1 MALASQN
8 ARGQRI
14 PSSSVAVYRAK
25 RRARTRVVAG
35 VAALVLLGGGG
46 LLWLLW
52 NRDSGNP
59 IVGPQN
65 AQAAPDPLG
74 ATPVASQPK
83 PEIRPEPKPEIKPE
97 PKTAPAEFTMGASRA
112 QEPAA
117 SLAAPL
123 PTAMPQTETAGAGA
137 QPGAVR
143 DPLVS
148 TGTPGATT
156 PPPAETAPATP
167 TRAGLP
173 SDLNTLVESAER
185 AQRDGKLVEC
195 RNLLNRVLLDQ
206 RTPETERPALRRWMS
221 ELSDVLVFSPTAAA
235 GDPFSQ
241 VYSVVSGDSLPVINR
256 KLGLT
261 TEYMLIARVNRL
273 SDPGKIQIGQKLKV
287 ANGPFHAVVSKSAF
301 RMDLYVGDPP
311 SPSSVGTASLACG
324 AEPGWVYVRSFM
336 VGLGAD
342 NGTPIAN
349 FVVKN
354 GSKLVNP
361 FWRNPRTGETF
372 QPEDPKNPIGERWV
386 GLEGFDEA
394 SKAHTGFGV
403 HGTVEPESIGRSMS
417 MGCIRLGTQDVE
429 LVYELLAPKVSVV
442 KVVP

>member
-1 MALASQN
+1 MALASQS
-8 ARGQRI
+8 ARGQRV

-25 RRARTRVVAG
+25 RRARTRTIAG
-35 VAALVLLGGGG
+35 VALAVVIGGGG

-59 IVGPQN
+59 LVGPQS
-65 AQAAPDPLG
+65 AQAAPDPLAAAG
-74 ATPVASQPK
+74 
-83 PEIRPEPKPEIKPE
+83 PEPKPEPKPE
-97 PKTAPAEFTMGASRA
+97 PPKPQPAEFTMGSPR
-112 QEPAA
+112 QSEPAA
-117 SLAAPL
+117 ATPPVAPL
-123 PTAMPQTETAGAGA
+123 PTPQPQPAPAA
-137 QPGAVR
+137 AQNQPQNQPQPGAVR
-143 DPLVS
+143 DPLVTPS
-148 TGTPGATT
+148 GTDAAT
-156 PPPAETAPATP
+156 PPPAAAVRP
-167 TRAGLP
+167 GLP
-173 SDLNTLVESAER
+173 SDLNTLIESAER

-206 RTPETERPALRRWMS
+206 RTPESERPALRRWMS
-221 ELSDVLVFSPTAAA
+221 DLSETLVFSPTAAA
-235 GDPFSQ
+235 GDPFAQ

-261 TEYMLIARVNRL
+261 TEFMLIARLNRL
-273 SDPGKIQIGQKLKV
+273 SDPSKIQIGQKLKV
-287 ANGPFHAVVSKSAF
+287 LNGPFHAVVSKSAY
-301 RMDLYVGDPP
+301 RMDLYMGDPP
-311 SPSSVGTASLACG
+311 SPSSVGTSKLACG

-336 VGLGAD
+336 VGLGAED
-342 NGTPIAN
+342 GTPIAN
-349 FVVKN
+349 FVVKGN
-354 GSKLVNP
+354 SKLVNP

-372 QPEDPKNPIGERWV
+372 QPDDPKNPIGERWV

-417 MGCIRLGTQDVE
+417 MGCIRLGAQDVE

>member
-1 MALASQN
+1 MALASQS
-8 ARGQRI
+8 ARGQRV

-25 RRARTRVVAG
+25 RRARTRTIAA
-35 VAALVLLGGGG
+35 VAALVILGGVG

-59 IVGPQN
+59 LVGPQSAN
-65 AQAAPDPLG
+65 AQTAPDPLAA
-74 ATPVASQPK
+74 ATPPA
-83 PEIRPEPKPEIKPE
+83 PEPKPEPKPQ
-97 PKTAPAEFTMGASRA
+97 PAEFTMTGSR
-112 QEPAA
+112 
-117 SLAAPL
+117 STGAPL
-123 PTAMPQTETAGAGA
+123 ATPLPQALPQDSATTRQAPPA
-137 QPGAVR
+137 QQTPVR
-143 DPLVS
+143 DPLV
-148 TGTPGATT
+148 TT
-156 PPPAETAPATP
+156 PPADSPAPAAAS
-167 TRAGLP
+167 RAGLP
-173 SDLNTLVESAER
+173 SDLSGLVESAEK
-185 AQRDGKLVEC
+185 AQRDGRLVDC
-195 RNLLNRVLLDQ
+195 RSALNRVLLDL

-221 ELSDVLVFSPTAAA
+221 ELSDVLVFSPTIAA
-235 GDPFSQ
+235 GDPFAKP
-241 VYSVVSGDSLPVINR
+241 YSVVSGDSLPVINR

-261 TEYMLIARVNRL
+261 TEYMLIARINKL
-273 SDPGKIQIGQKLKV
+273 SDPSRIQVGQKLKV
-287 ANGPFHAVVSKSAF
+287 LNGPFHAVVSKSAY

-311 SPSSVGTASLACG
+311 SPGSVGTSSLACG
-324 AEPGWVYVRSFM
+324 AEPGWVYIRSFM

-349 FVVKN
+349 FVVKS

-372 QPEDPKNPIGERWV
+372 QPDDPKNPIGERWV
-386 GLEGFDEA
+386 GLEGLDDA

-417 MGCIRLGTQDVE
+417 MGCIRLGAQDIE